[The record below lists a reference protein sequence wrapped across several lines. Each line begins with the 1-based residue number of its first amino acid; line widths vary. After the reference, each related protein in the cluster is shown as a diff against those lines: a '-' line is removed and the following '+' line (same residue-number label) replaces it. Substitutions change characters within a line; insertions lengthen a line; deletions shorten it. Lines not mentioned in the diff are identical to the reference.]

1 MKNIGPS
8 EEQSD
13 KNKNKTEIKFTKK
26 ITINNINII
35 NNNNTETIYSVN
47 ETERNLNDNNIEQNN
62 KNEEIRVTIYDK
74 NNNVTTAKKINLA
87 NNKN

>member
-1 MKNIGPS
+1 MIIKKSTKKINFMKIFESS

-35 NNNNTETIYSVN
+35 NNNTETIYSVN
-47 ETERNLNDNNIEQNN
+47 ETERNLNDNNI
-62 KNEEIRVTIYDK
+62 
-74 NNNVTTAKKINLA
+74 
-87 NNKN
+87 

>member
-35 NNNNTETIYSVN
+35 NNNTETIYSVN
-47 ETERNLNDNNIEQNN
+47 ETERNLNDNKIEQNN

-74 NNNVTTAKKINLA
+74 NNNVTTAKKINSA
-87 NNKN
+87 NNKK